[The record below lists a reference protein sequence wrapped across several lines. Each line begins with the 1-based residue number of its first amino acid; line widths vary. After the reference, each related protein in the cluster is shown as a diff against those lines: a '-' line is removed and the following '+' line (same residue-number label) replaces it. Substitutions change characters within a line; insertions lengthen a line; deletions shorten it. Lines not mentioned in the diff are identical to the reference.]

1 MRSPALPLSLAVL
14 LVASAARADSPL
26 TSSELWLGYEDLPA
40 VQAAL
45 KAEAQA
51 DAVGPAL
58 DFLRTAAPHD
68 QKTAVMFALAHA
80 GQANPAPFLEALA
93 AQKKKPLSRL
103 RETDLTP
110 PERFVV
116 GTLGALAGLDEEVPE
131 KGSPPLLA
139 VPPLRLLDAAA
150 AALPQDF
157 AVQYVR
163 ALARAQRAMTGPWC
177 EVFRGPDA
185 VLRRFPE
192 PLRTLRAPAL
202 ASATTYLELYEKE
215 CPGSQAG
222 ARAQLADLNR
232 IYAVALVGGQVVTG
246 AQAGLAAWQDGRTEP
261 LAVLTDELCTSALA
275 WRGAAFVACRDH
287 LYRWDGRRFERLL
300 ALHGASDAYA
310 QLVAGPDDTLWVRE
324 GAHVWRW
331 DAAKRALVPVQAP
344 WPGDAYE
351 VLLTPNG
358 SAWWTGFLKGV
369 GSTSG
374 DFPLGSPAL
383 PAQDPRTPVV
393 TADGTVWVMDFEVGL
408 LRFDEPAWRFVRDPL
423 VPAKAAGVVF
433 DAAHQRYLAL
443 QYDRGLAVQRPGQE
457 PLRVDLSRFEYLR
470 TLALTPGGPLWVG
483 SERGLLRLSERDGA
497 WSAEPYRVTR
507 LPGGRK

>member
-1 MRSPALPLSLAVL
+1 MRSLALPCCLAVL
-14 LVASAARADSPL
+14 LAATGARADSPL

-58 DFLRTAAPHD
+58 EFLRTAAPSD
-68 QKTAVMFALAHA
+68 QKVAVMFALAHA
-80 GQANPAPFLEALA
+80 GQAHPAPFLEALA
-93 AQKKKPLSRL
+93 AQQKKPLARL
-103 RETDLTP
+103 READLTP

-116 GTLGALAGLDEEVPE
+116 GTLGALGSFDEAVPE
-131 KGSPPLLA
+131 KGTPPLLA

-163 ALARAQRAMTGPWC
+163 ALARAQLAMAGPWC

-185 VLRRFPE
+185 VLRRFPAGQ
-192 PLRTLRAPAL
+192 RTLRPRAL
-202 ASATTYLELYEKE
+202 ASATDYLALYEKE
-215 CPGSQAG
+215 CPGSLAG
-222 ARAQLADLNR
+222 AREQLADLNR

-246 AQAGLAAWQDGRTEP
+246 AQSGLAAWQDGRREP
-261 LAVLTDELCTSALA
+261 LAVLTDVLCTSALA
-275 WRGAAFVACRDH
+275 WHGAAFVACRDH

-310 QLVAGPDDTLWVRE
+310 QLVAGPDDALWVRE

-331 DAAKRALVPVQAP
+331 DEAKRALVPVKAP
-344 WPGDAYE
+344 WPDDAYE

-374 DFPLGSPAL
+374 DFTLGSPAL
-383 PAQDPRTPVV
+383 PAQDPRSPVV

-408 LRFDEPAWRFVRDPL
+408 LRFDEQAWRFVRDPL

-433 DAAHQRYLAL
+433 DAAQKRYLAL
-443 QYDRGLAVQRPGQE
+443 QYDRGLAVQRPRQA

-470 TLALTPGGPLWVG
+470 TLALNPGGPLWVG
-483 SERGLLRLSERDGA
+483 SEKGLLRLEEREGA
-497 WSAEPYRVTR
+497 WSVEPFTVKT
-507 LPGGRK
+507 LPSGRK